1 MALNTDS
8 VLRSGPFDHEGQASL
23 NLEEGV
29 HQQIRLSTSFLF
41 FCSIFNSPLVLAAQQ
56 AALKKYQAVKGDKP
70 ERLVSGSDDFTMFLW
85 EPAVNKK
92 PIARL
97 TGHQQ
102 LVNQVNF
109 SPDGRLIASASFDKS
124 VKIWDGKTGK
134 FVTSLR
140 GHVGSVYQVCWSS
153 DNRLLV
159 SGSKDSTVKIW
170 DMKTKKLKIDLP
182 GHADEVFSVDWSPD
196 GDCVASGG
204 KDKNLK
210 LWRT

>member
-1 MALNTDS
+1 LKT
-8 VLRSGPFDHEGQASL
+8 
-23 NLEEGV
+23 
-29 HQQIRLSTSFLF
+29 
-41 FCSIFNSPLVLAAQQ
+41 
-56 AALKKYQAVKGDKP
+56 ALKKYQAAKGDKP

-109 SPDGRLIASASFDKS
+109 SPDGRTIASASFDKS
-124 VKIWDGKTGK
+124 VKLWDGKTGK
-134 FVTSLR
+134 FLTNLR
-140 GHVGSVYQVCWSS
+140 GHVGAVYQVCWSS

-159 SGSKDSTVKIW
+159 SASKDSTIKVW
-170 DMKTKKLKIDLP
+170 DMKTKKMKEELP
-182 GHADEVFSVDWSPD
+182 GHADEVYSVDWTLD

-204 KDKNLK
+204 KDKNVK
-210 LWRT
+210 MWRT